1 MILTP
6 RRNKCPWRRL
16 VASMLWWMMILLLN
30 SSLVV
35 FTLGA
40 TATATAATTTMTT
53 TTATTVAVTTA
64 TNPIVDDDPTMVD
77 DNPAIGNDCQAG
89 PCNRTPYIRHLWYA
103 HATLM
108 SVSFMILIPSAIM
121 ASLIRNLLPAV
132 NLGYKLHL
140 ILNGTALILIVCGFC
155 IAVYIKQVTRSL
167 PHFAMSC
174 NHRAIGLAI
183 VLLLVV
189 HSTLAYFRPVVA
201 AASSSNSIT
210 TTSCSQQ
217 QCCGGNH
224 LHLKQE
230 QGTEDESSNEQ
241 KNGGGDD
248 LILEETAAGQQH
260 LRPHQTMSTWSSDSC
275 RNSDR
280 NNNNNNLEFSLVRFV
295 WETCHRFFGFVILML
310 GWYNCVDG
318 FREYQSDY
326 DGEVLLVHGPTVY
339 LAWQGIVGAMILLL
353 LSAKASKMKVL

>member
-155 IAVYIKQVTRSL
+155 IAVYIVRTVLVCCCFAPARLSHFFGVFCYFTRACL
-167 PHFAMSC
+167 NPF
-174 NHRAIGLAI
+174 
-183 VLLLVV
+183 
-189 HSTLAYFRPVVA
+189 
-201 AASSSNSIT
+201 
-210 TTSCSQQ
+210 
-217 QCCGGNH
+217 CG
-224 LHLKQE
+224 
-230 QGTEDESSNEQ
+230 
-241 KNGGGDD
+241 
-248 LILEETAAGQQH
+248 ETA
-260 LRPHQTMSTWSSDSC
+260 
-275 RNSDR
+275 
-280 NNNNNNLEFSLVRFV
+280 SLLS
-295 WETCHRFFGFVILML
+295 FVI
-310 GWYNCVDG
+310 
-318 FREYQSDY
+318 
-326 DGEVLLVHGPTVY
+326 
-339 LAWQGIVGAMILLL
+339 
-353 LSAKASKMKVL
+353 